1 MSRHTGRAREL
12 GAFLRERRAR
22 LRPSE
27 VGIAGDGDRRTP
39 GLRREELAALAG
51 VSVGYYI
58 RLEQGH
64 ARHPSGSVLNA
75 LAGALRLSAD
85 ERVHLQALAV
95 ADSVP
100 GSRLLGT
107 EEISPGARRI
117 LDLLQPPSAALVIGR
132 VGDVLGWNTAAAALF
147 PGRFPPAGGANERVS
162 NNVRYVFEHP
172 AARRLFVDWDD
183 VASGIVAHLR
193 AAAGHHLDDPALRRL
208 VAELSAASTEFAARW
223 ARRDVAARMAGR
235 RRFDHPVAGRF
246 AVDFQVLGVG
256 GAPNQWLIV
265 YSAEP
270 GGPDHAAMLSLPR

>member
-51 VSVGYYI
+51 VSAGYYI

-85 ERVHLQALAV
+85 ERAHLQALAV

-132 VGDVLGWNTAAAALF
+132 VGEVLGWNTAAAALF

-208 VAELSAASTEFAARW
+208 ARW
-223 ARRDVAARMAGR
+223 PSSRSWSLSRVQPCICGSARALASPWWLREPPAMWSPEHSAITGGADAGER
-235 RRFDHPVAGRF
+235 PASVRHEP
-246 AVDFQVLGVG
+246 VG
-256 GAPNQWLIV
+256 GA
-265 YSAEP
+265 S
-270 GGPDHAAMLSLPR
+270 